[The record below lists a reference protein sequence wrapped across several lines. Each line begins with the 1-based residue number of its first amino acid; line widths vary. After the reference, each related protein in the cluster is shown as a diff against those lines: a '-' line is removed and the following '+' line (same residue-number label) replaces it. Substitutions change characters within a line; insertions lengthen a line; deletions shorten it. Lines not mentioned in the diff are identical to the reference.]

1 MISTRD
7 RENVKMLKLDRARRI
22 YMQEVQAS
30 KDMMISVHEAA
41 CVQFVVDSEVTMRV
55 YQSMYSARAHTTTEN

>member
-1 MISTRD
+1 MINTRD

-30 KDMMISVHEAA
+30 KDMISVHEAA
-41 CVQFVVDSEVTMRV
+41 CFQFVVDSEVTMRV

>member
-22 YMQEVQAS
+22 YMQEVQAR
-30 KDMMISVHEAA
+30 KDMISVHEAA
-41 CVQFVVDSEVTMRV
+41 CFQFVVDSEVTMRV